1 MTKIKQTILFLRQP
15 IVFMINLLIIA
26 LAYLLA
32 FYLRFDFNPPHQ
44 YFEIISR
51 TLPLVLLIKI
61 LVFRYF
67 DLFSGMWR
75 YVSMEDLWQILKANV
90 IATVLFILC
99 IVFFVGFTGYPRS
112 VFVLDWGLCL
122 GLIAGVR
129 FLSRGLREHIKPLK
143 YKDTVKVLI
152 VGAGEAGVL
161 VFKELKRNMNY
172 DIVGFVDD
180 DLSKRGMKLHGK
192 KILGGKEDIESIVKK
207 QGIQEIVLAMPSE
220 KGEVIR
226 DIVSYCHHPGVK
238 LQIVPGMYK
247 ILKGDLQIKLREV
260 QPEDLLGRETVEV
273 DEQGIKNYI
282 KGKVVLVTGGA
293 GSIGSEIVK
302 QVAGYSP
309 EKLILIDYN
318 ENDIYF
324 LQREVEVKFPDVS
337 FVVLTADCTK
347 YSVLKHTFS
356 KYRPDIVFHAAA
368 FKHVPLMEDNPSA
381 AIKNNVVG
389 SRNLIYAS
397 EHYGVERFVLI
408 SSDKAVNPTNVMGA
422 TKRMAEMI
430 LQAKARKSKTKF
442 IAVRFG
448 NVLGSKGSVV
458 PLFKKQIE
466 EDRKVTV
473 THPDTKRFFMSIKEA
488 VQLVLQA
495 GEIGKSGEIMV
506 LDMGEQINI
515 ADFARNLIRLS
526 GLTPDKDVIVA
537 YIGLRPGEK
546 MYEETLHDT
555 EKDMATKHEKIF
567 VTNPADF
574 DIKHLNKQI
583 KDLKRLARLMNNQK
597 IREKLKSIVPS
608 YTG

>member
-1 MTKIKQTILFLRQP
+1 
-15 IVFMINLLIIA
+15 
-26 LAYLLA
+26 
-32 FYLRFDFNPPHQ
+32 
-44 YFEIISR
+44 
-51 TLPLVLLIKI
+51 
-61 LVFRYF
+61 
-67 DLFSGMWR
+67 
-75 YVSMEDLWQILKANV
+75 
-90 IATVLFILC
+90 
-99 IVFFVGFTGYPRS
+99 
-112 VFVLDWGLCL
+112 
-122 GLIAGVR
+122 
-129 FLSRGLREHIKPLK
+129 
-143 YKDTVKVLI
+143 
-152 VGAGEAGVL
+152 
-161 VFKELKRNMNY
+161 MNY

-180 DLSKRGMKLHGK
+180 NPSKRGMKLHGR
-192 KILGGKEDIESIVKK
+192 KILGGKEDIGSLVEKHEIK
-207 QGIQEIVLAMPSE
+207 EIVLAMPSQ

-226 DIVSYCHHPGVK
+226 DVVSYCQQPGVK

-247 ILKGDLQIKLREV
+247 ILKGELQIKLREV

-273 DEQGIKNYI
+273 DEAGIEKYI

-309 EKLILIDYN
+309 GKLILIDHN

-324 LQREVEVKFPDVS
+324 LQREIEIKFPDVA
-337 FVVLTADCTK
+337 FIVLTADCTK

-356 KYRPDIVFHAAA
+356 KFRPEIVFHAAA

-381 AIKNNVVG
+381 AIKNNVIG
-389 SRNLIYAS
+389 SRNLIYAA

-422 TKRMAEMI
+422 TKRMAEMV

-466 EDRKVTV
+466 EDRKITV
-473 THPDTKRFFMSIKEA
+473 THPDAKRFFMSIMEA

-495 GEIGKSGEIMV
+495 GEIGNSGEIMV

-515 ADFARNLIRLS
+515 ADFAKNLIRLS
-526 GLTPDKDVIVA
+526 GFTPDKDVMIE

-583 KDLKRLARLMNNQK
+583 KILKKLARLMDNQK
-597 IREKLKSIVPS
+597 IREKIKSIVPS